1 LSGLH
6 LALAKN
12 RSTRQRGAI
21 GAVIDI
27 VGWPPIPQEMQK
39 MVLTEVP
46 TLSLATVYR
55 NLQKLIDN
63 GEITAV
69 SHFGDSSCAESTAL
83 VHHHHCQYAL
93 RMRVFHAEATQPT

>member
-1 LSGLH
+1 MGTRPTGPYGRPDRAVLSGLH

-27 VGWPPIPQEMQK
+27 GGWPPIPQEMQK
-39 MVLTEVP
+39 TVLTEVP

-55 NLQKLIDN
+55 NLQKLIAMAKSLPSA
-63 GEITAV
+63 TSATV
-69 SHFGDSSCAESTAL
+69 RAL
-83 VHHHHCQYAL
+83 S
-93 RMRVFHAEATQPT
+93 